1 MKYTFDPYPMRSYYL
16 FKSDVSDPIRAFEL
30 ETGLKVN
37 RNDSQVF
44 ALSENDGAP
53 PQQEEKSWWDSFW
66 EDGWSHV
73 AFGTVST
80 GVGVGMLCA
89 VSGPVGWVSGVL
101 AISGVLA
108 VGGGAVGVVSGGGQL
123 LSSDPETKKLFEQ
136 VGDAALSANNIPG
149 LAVGSATYLWTGD
162 FNTSIDYANYAGLAS
177 GGASLAK
184 SGFNAIK
191 MQQLYNLEVGFNSTR
206 WGTRTR
212 NISATV
218 VGINPKGLEGSHLI
232 PQRIVRSLVE
242 RAPKFRRQIENL
254 FNGPLGINFMPA
266 TSHALV
272 DSYRFRT
279 LAAAQ
284 KEFLAATQPM
294 RTALIKNYPK
304 LADTLGFYSNMSKT
318 TKPVFNSLLI
328 TGGRAAKIKTVN
340 ASHKS
345 SHLSTPVDEI

>member
-1 MKYTFDPYPMRSYYL
+1 MRDTYDPYSVRSYYF

-30 ETGLKVN
+30 ETGLKIN
-37 RNDSQVF
+37 RNDVQVF
-44 ALSENDGAP
+44 PLSENDGQP
-53 PQQEEKSWWDSFW
+53 PKQEEKSWWNSFW

-80 GVGVGMLCA
+80 GVGVGILCVA
-89 VSGPVGWVSGVL
+89 TGPIGWVSGVL
-101 AISGVLA
+101 ALA
-108 VGGGAVGVVSGGGQL
+108 GGATAAVSGGGQL
-123 LSSDPETKKLFEQ
+123 LSSDPETKKMFEQ
-136 VGDAALSANNIPG
+136 VGDVSLSANNIPG

-162 FNTSIDYANYAGLAS
+162 FNTSIDYANYAGMIS

-191 MQQLYNLEVGFNSTR
+191 MQRLYNFEVGFNSTR

-212 NISATV
+212 NISAMV
-218 VGINPKGLEGSHLI
+218 VGIDPKGLEGSHLI
-232 PQRIVRSLVE
+232 PQRFMRTLVE
-242 RAPKFRRQIENL
+242 RFPKLQRYIENI
-254 FNGPLGINFMPA
+254 FNGPLGVNFIPA
-266 TSHALV
+266 TAHALV

-304 LADTLGFYSNMSKT
+304 LADTLGLYSNMSPT
-318 TKPVFNSLLI
+318 TKPMFNSLLI
-328 TGGRAAKIKTVN
+328 TGGRAAKVN
-340 ASHKS
+340 AITSPNKT
-345 SHLSTPVDEI
+345 SHLSTPLE